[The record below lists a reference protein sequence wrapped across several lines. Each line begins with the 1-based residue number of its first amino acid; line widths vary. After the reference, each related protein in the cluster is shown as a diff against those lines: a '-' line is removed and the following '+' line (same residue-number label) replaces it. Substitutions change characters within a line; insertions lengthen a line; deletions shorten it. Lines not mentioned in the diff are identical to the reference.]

1 MISCSEAINQLWAYL
16 DDTVGPADRRLVE
29 QHLDRC
35 RQCCGELEFA
45 QELRR
50 LLANSATEDVP
61 QEVLRRLH
69 RTLEEME
76 P

>member
-16 DDTVGPADRRLVE
+16 DGVVDTAERALVE
-29 QHLDRC
+29 EHLDRC
-35 RQCCGELEFA
+35 RRCCGELEFA

-50 LLANSATEDVP
+50 VLADSTAVEFPDDVA
-61 QEVLRRLH
+61 RRLH
-69 RTLEEME
+69 HTLDDLG